1 MPTSEAAYKRTAN
14 RCTEVAIASS
24 APTVA
29 AALLALALD
38 YMALADKLGQPV
50 VPQEAQQREE
60 IQESAG
66 FGD

>member
-14 RCTEVAIASS
+14 RCAEIAIASA

-38 YMALADKLGQPV
+38 YLALADRLGQPV
-50 VPQEAQQREE
+50 VPQEQQQREE
-60 IQESAG
+60 IQEATG
-66 FGD
+66 FRD